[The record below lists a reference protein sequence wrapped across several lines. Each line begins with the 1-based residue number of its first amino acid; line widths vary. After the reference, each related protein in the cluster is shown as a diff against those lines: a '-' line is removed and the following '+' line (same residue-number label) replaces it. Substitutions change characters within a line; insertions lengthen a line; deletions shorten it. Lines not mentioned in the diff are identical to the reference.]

1 MTLIVNVAVFPKESV
16 RLYTTSCAP
25 MLSLLL
31 LAGDVVMVT
40 SPPELSVT
48 SDGNGRLT
56 VANGC
61 PGSVGITTLD
71 GGVYL
76 GGSMSGHIKKGK
88 QNVKINT
95 E

>member
-1 MTLIVNVAVFPKESV
+1 MVNVAMFPDGSV
-16 RLYTTSCAP
+16 RLYTTSCNP

-61 PGSVGITTLD
+61 PGLVGITMSD

-76 GGSMSGHIKKGK
+76 GGSMS
-88 QNVKINT
+88 
-95 E
+95 